1 MSVSS
6 RSILTLKSKKG
17 CKDDQDFLDLQT
29 KSLRFVE
36 FNAWPALVI
45 SSVPAE
51 CRGADQT
58 V

>member
-6 RSILTLKSKKG
+6 RWILALKSKKG

-29 KSLRFVE
+29 ESVRFVE

-45 SSVPAE
+45 CSGLAE
-51 CRGADQT
+51 SRDEGQT